1 MKASTEYKKAHK
13 ADFGHER
20 IEVLYEDEWIAVI
33 FKPSGMLSV
42 PYPGSKAKTALAVLE
57 QIMRKKGTWAKN
69 HRPFTVHRLDRD
81 TSGVMMFALS
91 EAAQKKIMDS
101 WHKMVTERLYR
112 AVAENPTG
120 RNAPKPLPDSGLIDD
135 ELAYN
140 AYNVGFVPKP
150 GDKPSFSK
158 LTKQAV
164 KNHYNKSRDQQS
176 IYERNL
182 TVRGGKAEFKTIT
195 ARTHYKVI
203 LRGKTHTLFELSLD
217 TGRKNQI
224 RAHLASKGYPLAG
237 DENYRAKTNPFGRL
251 ALHARTLEFDHPFTH
266 EHLKFEVAEPAEWG
280 EFIVTDELKPG
291 KAKMRSMG
299 S

>member
-1 MKASTEYKKAHK
+1 
-13 ADFGHER
+13 
-20 IEVLYEDEWIAVI
+20 
-33 FKPSGMLSV
+33 
-42 PYPGSKAKTALAVLE
+42 
-57 QIMRKKGTWAKN
+57 
-69 HRPFTVHRLDRD
+69 
-81 TSGVMMFALS
+81 MFALS

-112 AVAENPTG
+112 AVAENPVG
-120 RNAPKPLPDSGLIDD
+120 RNAQKPLPDSGLIDD

-164 KNHYNKSRDQQS
+164 KNHYNKSRSEQS

-182 TVRGGKAEFKTIT
+182 TVKGGKAEFKTIT

-217 TGRKNQI
+217 TGRENQI

-237 DENYRAKTNPFGRL
+237 DENYRARTNPFGRL
-251 ALHARTLEFDHPFTH
+251 CLHARTLEFDHPFTH

-280 EFIVTDELKPG
+280 EFITEDELKPG

>member
-57 QIMRKKGTWAKN
+57 QIMRKKGSWAKN

-112 AVAENPTG
+112 AVAENPSG
-120 RNAPKPLPDSGLIDD
+120 RNAPKSLPDSGLIDD

-164 KNHYNKSRDQQS
+164 KNHYNKSRSEQS

-182 TVRGGKAEFKTIT
+182 TVKGGKAEFKTIT

-266 EHLKFEVAEPAEWG
+266 EHLKFEVAEPTEWG
-280 EFIVTDELKPG
+280 EFITADELKPG
-291 KAKMRSMG
+291 KAKNA
-299 S
+299 